1 MTMPQAVPLRHSL
14 FEDAHALLMGS
25 LFIGLGFVLLQS
37 AALITGG
44 AAGIAL
50 ILHYMTGLPVGALF
64 FAINVPFYLFAYKAM
79 GTAFTL
85 KTLAT
90 NVLLAVFN
98 LLLPHTLTLSAVDPV
113 FAAMAGGTL
122 MGMGVLALA
131 RHKASV
137 GGIGVL
143 TIYLQEKRGWRAGKV
158 QMVLDCLIIAAAV
171 SVLDLR
177 HLLLS
182 VLSAMSLSLVLVIN
196 HKPGRYA
203 GY

>member
-1 MTMPQAVPLRHSL
+1 MTTPAAALRHSL
-14 FEDAHALLMGS
+14 FEDTHALMMGC
-25 LFIGLGFVLLQS
+25 LFIGLGFVLLQG
-37 AALITGG
+37 AQLITGG

-50 ILHYMTGLPVGALF
+50 ILHYVTDLPVGALF
-64 FAINVPFYLFAYKAM
+64 FAINAPFYLFAYRAM
-79 GTAFTL
+79 GRAFTA

-90 NVLLAVFN
+90 NVLLALLN
-98 LLLPHTLTLSAVDPV
+98 WLLPHSLTLSAVDPV
-113 FAAMAGGTL
+113 FAAVGGGTL

-158 QMVLDCLIIAAAV
+158 QMALDCLIIAAAV
-171 SVLDLR
+171 PVLDPR
-177 HLLLS
+177 NLLLS
-182 VLSAMSLSLVLVIN
+182 VLCAVSLSLVLVIN